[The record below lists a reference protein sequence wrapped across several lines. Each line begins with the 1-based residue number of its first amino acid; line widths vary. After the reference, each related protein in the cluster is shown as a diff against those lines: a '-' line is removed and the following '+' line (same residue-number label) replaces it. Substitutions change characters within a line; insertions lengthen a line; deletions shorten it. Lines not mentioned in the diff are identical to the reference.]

1 MYNTQT
7 MTGQKQ
13 RILLVEDD
21 QNFGDVL
28 RSYLE
33 MHEYDVLLETDG
45 EAGLNAY
52 KNGEF
57 NLCIFDVM
65 MPKKDGFTLA
75 EEMKRIDPLFP
86 VIFLTAKSLKV
97 DKLKGFKLGC
107 DDYIVKP
114 VDEEEL
120 IARIQAVLK
129 RSKSKLSDQEAFVI
143 GKFILY
149 PRNQQLCLG
158 ETIQKLSQKEAKILE
173 MLCNAPG
180 ELIESDHILKALWG
194 ENTYFH
200 RRSMDVF
207 ISKLR
212 KYLSTDQHVKISN
225 VHGKGYIL
233 EDSGK

>member
-1 MYNTQT
+1 MH
-7 MTGQKQ
+7 
-13 RILLVEDD
+13 
-21 QNFGDVL
+21 NFVVGW
-28 RSYLE
+28 E
-33 MHEYDVLLETDG
+33 KDG
-45 EAGLNAY
+45 EMGAKRFQDETFDIAIL
-52 KNGEF
+52 
-57 NLCIFDVM
+57 DVM

-129 RSKSKLSDQEAFVI
+129 RSKLKLSDQEAFVI

-158 ETIQKLSQKEAKILE
+158 ESIQKLSQKETKILE
-173 MLCNAPG
+173 MLCKAPG
-180 ELIESDHILKALWG
+180 ELIESDHLLKALWG